1 MGCPRR
7 FALSFVVLLT
17 VIGCGGA
24 QVKVKTYDLVQGRPE
39 VRAVVLLPSEYML
52 RGMRAYDVFEKDLD
66 AAEYLA
72 RRLRLAVYASDEYRI
87 LAEGLLM
94 DLRNETSLPIALEA
108 DGLDPGQAIA
118 VRYTLTENVQEGAT
132 VLSGEGREGTI
143 GRAYRS
149 TLFLELEA
157 YHVGSNEPL
166 ATVSVHKEVDP
177 FREVP
182 DHDATPWHRETL
194 LEGLDRLL
202 TEIGDQVQ
210 LPGPG
215 GPGPVRILTPAA
227 EAVAFAWGDLES
239 LKERLAREDDLMRE
253 ANVQRRVRYRNPKA
267 SPKVQR
273 QLARL
278 HRGLLVDE
286 ASACSGLRAG
296 DVILDVDGVS
306 VGRGY
311 QWQRVIRT
319 RRGRPLEVTAIR
331 DDAEVRL
338 SYDCPVGP

>member
-7 FALSFVVLLT
+7 LAMSLVVLVA

-24 QVKVKTYDLVQGRPE
+24 RVKVKTFDRVQGRPE
-39 VRAVVLLPSEYML
+39 VAAVVLLPSEYML

-66 AAEYLA
+66 AADHLA
-72 RRLRLAVYASDEYRI
+72 RRARVAVYASDEYRI
-87 LAEGLLM
+87 LTDGLLM

-108 DGLDPGQAIA
+108 DGLDAKQAVA

-143 GRAYRS
+143 GRAFRS

-166 ATVSVHKEVDP
+166 AMISIRKEVDP

-182 DHDATPWHRETL
+182 DHDDTPWHRETL

-202 TEIGDQVQ
+202 AEIGEQVR

-215 GPGPVRILTPAA
+215 SMGPVRVLTPAA
-227 EAVAFAWGDLES
+227 EAVAFSWGDLDS
-239 LKERLAREDDLMRE
+239 LKARLAKEDALMRD
-253 ANVQRRVRYRNPKA
+253 ANIQRRVRYRHPTA
-267 SPKVQR
+267 PPPLQR
-273 QLARL
+273 RL
-278 HRGLLVDE
+278 STLDRGLLV
-286 ASACSGLRAG
+286 AKAPACSSLRAG
-296 DVILDVDGVS
+296 DVILDVDGVA

-311 QWQRVIRT
+311 QWQRVLRT
-319 RRGRPLEVTAIR
+319 RRGRPLEVTAVR
-331 DDAEVRL
+331 DGAEIKL
-338 SYDCPVGP
+338 SFDCPLKP